1 MKRSGTGERGFS
13 AELAEQDDPPI
24 GQERIRVRFNDGR
37 VEELRLH
44 DYERLYALPGVY
56 EAIVSDRLGC
66 RSPAV
71 IAGMLAAAADR
82 LGWDRAGVRVL
93 DVAAGNG
100 VSGEAL
106 AAEGLVPVIGTDI
119 VPAARAAALRDRPGL
134 YERYVILDL
143 LRVSDDAAGDVRA
156 LALDALCCV
165 APVGEAP
172 GQLPAGALAAAA
184 GLLAADALIA
194 YMYDPVVEA
203 RDPITPALWASH
215 PSGALVVEARKL
227 ARRRYVHRQTVT
239 GLPYEMIGV
248 VWRVR
253 RAA

>member
-1 MKRSGTGERGFS
+1 MERAGTGERGFT

-24 GQERIRVRFNDGR
+24 GQERIRVRFDDGR

-44 DYERLYALPGVY
+44 DYDRLYSLPGVY

-71 IAGMLAAAADR
+71 IAGMLGGAADR
-82 LGWDRAGVRVL
+82 LRWDRAGLRVL

-143 LRVSDDAAGDVRA
+143 LHVSDEAADDVR
-156 LALDALCCV
+156 
-165 APVGEAP
+165 
-172 GQLPAGALAAAA
+172 AA

-194 YMYDPVVEA
+194 YMYDPRVEA
-203 RDPITPALWASH
+203 QDPVTPALWALQ
-215 PSGALVVEARKL
+215 PSGASVVEALKL
-227 ARRRYVHRQTVT
+227 ARRQYVHRQTVN

-253 RAA
+253 RGSESRQAE